1 MVFFIVQKFAN
12 LSFMGVQP
20 EDAKGFFAL
29 VVIILFF
36 SGLNLLALGI
46 IGEYIGRSYKE
57 IKSRLRFVI
66 EKKINFKINQ

>member
-1 MVFFIVQKFAN
+1 
-12 LSFMGVQP
+12 MGVQP

>member
-12 LSFMGVQP
+12 LSFIFQP

-66 EKKINFKINQ
+66 ERKINFKINQ